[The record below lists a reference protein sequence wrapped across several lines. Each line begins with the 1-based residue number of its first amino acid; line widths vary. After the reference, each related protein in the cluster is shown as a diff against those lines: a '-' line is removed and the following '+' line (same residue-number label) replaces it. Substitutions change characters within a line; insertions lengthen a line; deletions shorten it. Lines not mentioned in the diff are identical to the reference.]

1 MALQPTQVSES
12 AASHMEARSRRLGIS
27 AEEIV
32 ESITDGFFAVSHE
45 WRFLYVTRNAEQLL
59 ARDPGDLL
67 GRSLWEEYPGLEG
80 TEFQAAY
87 RRVAAERVTLSVT
100 AYYPDHE
107 RWYGPDRKRQV
118 LKEGCPR

>member
-1 MALQPTQVSES
+1 MALQSTQVSEP
-12 AASHMEARSRRLGIS
+12 AASQIEAESRRLRIS

-32 ESITDGFFAVSHE
+32 ESITDAFFAVSHE
-45 WRFLYVTRNAEQLL
+45 WRFLYVNGKAEQLL

-80 TEFQAAY
+80 TEFEHAY
-87 RRVAAERVTLSVT
+87 RRVAAERVALFVT